1 MCSVESPWTGQE
13 DWNESKPKGT
23 FTTFGKTPEI
33 GDPRVQFFVGW
44 LCTAVGPFPVR
55 VRPSMLRIIAQNG
68 WPRLQDPEFGSAPN
82 GCISNWICCNGAPAS
97 AMQPA
102 GREPQA
108 FCREVASSDSCHRP
122 DSCCLAGGIAA
133 APRTVFAASDSPGL
147 RLIPAATGDS
157 LSLSRW
163 LRERGGARLRVVGC
177 WCLPPDR
184 VIPGACGRERLRC
197 G

>member
-1 MCSVESPWTGQE
+1 MDKGKKIGMNQSPRGR
-13 DWNESKPKGT
+13 SLLS
-23 FTTFGKTPEI
+23 GKTPEI

-55 VRPSMLRIIAQNG
+55 VRPSMLRIIAQNC

-122 DSCCLAGGIAA
+122 DSSA
-133 APRTVFAASDSPGL
+133 
-147 RLIPAATGDS
+147 
-157 LSLSRW
+157 
-163 LRERGGARLRVVGC
+163 LRVA
-177 WCLPPDR
+177 LLQPPE
-184 VIPGACGRERLRC
+184 PFSQQATALGLG
-197 G
+197 